1 MSNVTAKEEVGEE
14 KGFDRLERVSK
25 KRKEW
30 ATLPVL
36 EKVTILEEIQKII
49 TIDLKYKDWKNHG
62 KGTASMMGFDV
73 DTIDGDCEAEQQT
86 LAAILIVKS
95 YINAMVLAYKIRAG
109 LTSPPKELTKG
120 NFKTRKAANGQI
132 VVKTFPTLP
141 GESTGLLAPFKGEVW
156 LDSSKIQDE
165 SQVEAFDFENAWND
179 EAAAN
184 NEEGSLMFI
193 LGAGN
198 QAFLTCIDILQGMFI
213 RNYVVYMKQHPI
225 RTYANTFI
233 SRIYAPLISRGYL
246 EIEAHSTIERS
257 SALVYHPD
265 VDALHMTGGKATHDL
280 LVWGADPKERERNL
294 KAKIP
299 ILNATVTS
307 ELGAVSPW
315 VIVPGKYKKNE
326 LRSQAAK
333 IANYIHN
340 NASCNCNAPKCII
353 VADDWDQKDEFLKM
367 IEDELIG
374 HPAPVAYYPNIKKRW
389 ENFANRY
396 PDSKRLETNTGLG
409 IKERHLSAGGMNEK
423 PLLLPC
429 LQIVTK
435 VDLETD
441 SGREA
446 ASKEYAFTNEP
457 FAPVYTIATLQGTS
471 QNDILKFGQTAS
483 TFCNEYLFGSL
494 SGSITT
500 PESIYN
506 DDSVQSLLAEL
517 KYGSICVNNWAGLN
531 YAAMANG
538 MWGAFPGE
546 TTDAVESGI
555 GKIGNIIGIP
565 HIEKYVMISPID
577 PPGGIGKLKDDL
589 KKEQRI
595 CEAINRWSLDGSVGN
610 LIKLLS
616 VIVGINLV
624 GVGVACTSFVAA
636 GLAYYMK
643 RK

>member
-1 MSNVTAKEEVGEE
+1 MATAKEE
-14 KGFDRLERVSK
+14 GFDRLKRVST

-36 EKVTILEEIQKII
+36 EKLAILEEIQKIM
-49 TIDLKYKDWKNHG
+49 TIDMKYEDWRNHD
-62 KGTASMMGFDV
+62 KGTAKMMGFDT
-73 DTIDGDCEAEQQT
+73 DTIEGNCEVEQQM
-86 LAAILIVKS
+86 LATILVVKTIV
-95 YINAMVLAYKIRAG
+95 NAMVLAYRIRAG
-109 LTSPPKELTKG
+109 VASPPKELTKG
-120 NFKTRKAANGQI
+120 NFKTRKAPNGQI

-141 GESTGLLAPFKGEVW
+141 GESTGLFAAFKGEVW

-165 SQVEAFDFENAWND
+165 SQVEAFDFENAWKD
-179 EAAAN
+179 GAAD
-184 NEEGSLMFI
+184 NEKGSLMFI

-198 QAFLTCIDILQGMFI
+198 QSFLTILDILQGMFVG
-213 RNYVVYMKQHPI
+213 NYVVYMKQHPI

-233 SRIYAPLISRGYL
+233 SRLYAPLISRGYL
-246 EIEAHSTIERS
+246 GIEAHTTIERS

-280 LVWGADPKERERNL
+280 LVWGADPIERERNL
-294 KAKIP
+294 KAKTP
-299 ILNATVTS
+299 ILKATVTS

-315 VIVPGKYKKNE
+315 IVVPSKYKKTE
-326 LRSQAAK
+326 LKSQAAK

-340 NASCNCNAPKCII
+340 NASCNCNTPKIII
-353 VADDWDQKDEFLKM
+353 VADEWDQKDDFLKI

-396 PDSKRLETNTGLG
+396 PDCKRLETNTGLG
-409 IKERHLSAGGMNEK
+409 IKERNLSAGGMNEK
-423 PLLLPC
+423 PLLLPY

-435 VDLETD
+435 VDLKTD

-457 FAPVYTIATLQGTS
+457 FAPVYTITTLQGTG
-471 QNDILKFGQTAS
+471 QKDILKFGQIAS

-494 SGSITT
+494 SGSISC
-500 PESIYN
+500 PESILN

-517 KYGSICVNNWAGLN
+517 KYGSICVNNSAAHN
-531 YAAMANG
+531 YVAMANG

-546 TTDAVESGI
+546 TIDAVESGI
-555 GKIGNIIGIP
+555 GKLGNIIAIP
-565 HIEKYVMISPID
+565 HMEKFVMVSPID
-577 PPGGIGKLKDDL
+577 PPGGFGELKDDL
-589 KKEQRI
+589 EKWQRI
-595 CEAINRWSLDGSVGN
+595 CEAINRWMLNGSVGN

-616 VIVGINLV
+616 VIIGINFI
-624 GVGVACTSFVAA
+624 GVGVACTSFAAA
-636 GLAYYMK
+636 GLAYFMK